1 MAKILDPHSD
11 CQSFFIKPVVRHCS
25 KPSSMQFKRKLMKQ
39 TRENDKK
46 PFFFLNLKFKNFK
59 FFFVGFTS
67 TRG

>member
-1 MAKILDPHSD
+1 
-11 CQSFFIKPVVRHCS
+11 
-25 KPSSMQFKRKLMKQ
+25 MKQ

>member
-46 PFFFLNLKFKNFK
+46 PFFLKNLKFKNFK

>member
-1 MAKILDPHSD
+1 
-11 CQSFFIKPVVRHCS
+11 
-25 KPSSMQFKRKLMKQ
+25 MKQ

-67 TRG
+67 TRGQKFSQAIIVCNYFKENI